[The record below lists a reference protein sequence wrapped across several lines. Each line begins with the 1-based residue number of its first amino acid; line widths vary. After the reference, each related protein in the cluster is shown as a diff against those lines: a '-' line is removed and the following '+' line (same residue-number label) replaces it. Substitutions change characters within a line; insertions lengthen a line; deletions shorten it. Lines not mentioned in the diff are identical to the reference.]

1 MCGTQRL
8 GSSPLLPNEEE
19 TERDVGKLVHRPLF
33 PTTSEKTPAPCAA
46 AAAQLAVKKLG
57 VHKSHALD
65 AADAWAAMPPHTMA
79 FNVQQMATDMFAS
92 KGNAEGYAMCVNH

>member
-1 MCGTQRL
+1 M
-8 GSSPLLPNEEE
+8 
-19 TERDVGKLVHRPLF
+19 
-33 PTTSEKTPAPCAA
+33 
-46 AAAQLAVKKLG
+46 
-57 VHKSHALD
+57 HKSHALD